1 MAYLKSVKNKIGK
14 IYYASQ
20 IKNREEWGNK
30 MLVISLGTSDY
41 KTAIKRHQEIED
53 KERALKQGM
62 KFDWSWKSNTK
73 RAKLVTRNL
82 GQLIDDWLAIKKVN
96 VRTSSYKRYVVS
108 MKAFVNAVGKTTP
121 LSTINTSTI
130 EYFKKFYVDVHKVGG
145 ININLRGIKCF
156 LKWAFEEGHIKSMPK
171 INMLK
176 ETKSKPKIIND
187 ATWNRMMALDIDDYW
202 KDVWTLY
209 RGIGIR
215 LSESINGVIN
225 GDFLVVDAKYSKS
238 GIEREILINA
248 EQKRTIKEIQLRRDS
263 HLAKG
268 SIIDTFKNKFTKTFR
283 DAMRELDLDLTFHC
297 LRHTFAV
304 RTYLQ
309 TRDIFAVSR
318 MLGHTSLKTTEVYAQ
333 FNFNRLEQEFP
344 SLVNLNAIRG
354 QKETPM
360 GETPLRLVGISREYN

>member
-1 MAYLKSVKNKIGK
+1 M
-14 IYYASQ
+14 
-20 IKNREEWGNK
+20 
-30 MLVISLGTSDY
+30 
-41 KTAIKRHQEIED
+41 
-53 KERALKQGM
+53 
-62 KFDWSWKSNTK
+62 
-73 RAKLVTRNL
+73 
-82 GQLIDDWLAIKKVN
+82 
-96 VRTSSYKRYVVS
+96 VV
-108 MKAFVNAVGKTTP
+108 
-121 LSTINTSTI
+121 
-130 EYFKKFYVDVHKVGG
+130 Y
-145 ININLRGIKCF
+145 
-156 LKWAFEEGHIKSMPK
+156 
-171 INMLK
+171 
-176 ETKSKPKIIND
+176 
-187 ATWNRMMALDIDDYW
+187 
-202 KDVWTLY
+202 
-209 RGIGIR
+209 
-215 LSESINGVIN
+215 
-225 GDFLVVDAKYSKS
+225 AKYSKS

-283 DAMRELDLDLTFHC
+283 DAMRELDLDLNFHC